1 MGSTGDDESYVD
13 VLVVGAGPAGLMMAA
28 WLAKCG
34 VKTRIVDKRGTKVF
48 NGQAD
53 GLQCRTLEIFDSFG
67 FGDRAWKEANHMLE
81 ICLWNPDSNG
91 KIQRSARIPD
101 TIPGISRFQQVVL
114 HQGRIERFF
123 LDHMESCDGLRVER
137 GVLPTKLEL
146 DESLVDSSDAY
157 PITVHLRHLSEVEAT
172 PQQTGTS
179 VNGSAIQ
186 DGLFRSNLSADDTAE
201 IIRAS
206 ALDAKANTEEVVKAK
221 YMLGAD
227 GAHSWVRQQLGFAL
241 EGESTD
247 YIWGVLD
254 IVPITDFPD
263 IRMRCA
269 IHSVDSGSVM
279 VIPRENKLVR
289 LYIQLTTAVY
299 NGGKRADR
307 SKIDPAVILGA
318 AQKIMAPYKISYR
331 RLDWW
336 TAYQIGQR
344 VGTQFSAH
352 ERIFLAG
359 DAVHTHSPKAG
370 QGMNVSMQDSYNLGW
385 KIASVVKGHSHR
397 SILKTYEMERRKIA
411 QDLIAFDHRFSRLFS
426 GRPARDIMDEEGI
439 SMDSFKEAFEK
450 GNLFASGIAVDYCSS
465 VIVAKETESN
475 PVVSV
480 QELAP
485 EVKLGKRMPSV
496 KVLSQAD
503 ARPWHIQERLPSNGR
518 WRVMVFAGDVTKQPQ
533 KEKIERLGAA
543 LGSKGSFLQCYKPAG
558 ARYDSVI
565 EVLTVHAGPRDA
577 VDIFDFPEVFRP
589 YDEIEGWDYEKIFVD
604 DLSYHEG
611 HGQLYETFGIDP
623 DKGCLVVLRPDQ
635 YVSYVGPLEDYD
647 AVDRFFSG
655 FMIAQNAH

>member
-1 MGSTGDDESYVD
+1 MGSLSEATSHVD
-13 VLVVGAGPAGLMMAA
+13 VLIVGAGPAGLMMAA

-91 KIQRSARIPD
+91 VIQRSARIPD

-123 LDHMESCDGLRVER
+123 LDFMEACGGLRVER

-146 DESLVDSSDAY
+146 DESLVESTDAY
-157 PITVHLRHLSEVEAT
+157 PITVHLRHLSETEAT
-172 PQQTGTS
+172 PKQTGTA

-186 DGLFRSNLSADDTAE
+186 DGLFRSNLAADDTAE
-201 IIRAS
+201 LIRAS
-206 ALDAKANTEEVVKAK
+206 ALDAKADTEEVVKAK

-269 IHSVDSGSVM
+269 IHSAESGSVM

-289 LYIQLTTAVY
+289 LYIQLTTTAY

-307 SKIDPAVILGA
+307 SKINPDVILEA
-318 AQKIMAPYKISYR
+318 AQKIMAPYRITYR

-344 VGTQFSAH
+344 VGTQFSKH

-385 KIASVVKGHSHR
+385 KIANVVKGLADR
-397 SILKTYEMERRKIA
+397 SILKTYESERRKIA

-439 SMDSFKEAFEK
+439 SMDAFKEAFEK

-465 VIVAKETESN
+465 VIVAKDLVSN
-475 PVVSV
+475 PVISR

-496 KVLSQAD
+496 KIVSQAD
-503 ARPWHIQERLPSNGR
+503 ARPWHLQERLPSNGR
-518 WRVMVFAGDVTKQPQ
+518 WRLMVFAGDVTKSQQ
-533 KEKIERLGAA
+533 KENIGQLGAA
-543 LGSKGSFLQCYKPAG
+543 LGSKTSFLKRYTPAG
-558 ARYDSVI
+558 GRYDSVI
-565 EVLTVHAGPRDA
+565 EVITVHAAPRGQ
-577 VDIFDFPEVFRP
+577 VDIFDFPEAFRP
-589 YDEIEGWDYEKIFVD
+589 YDEIDGWDYEKIFVD
-604 DLSYHEG
+604 DVSYHEG
-611 HGQLYETFGIDP
+611 HGKLYETFGIDP
-623 DKGCLVVLRPDQ
+623 EKGCLVVLRPDQ

-647 AVDRFFSG
+647 AVDRLFSG
-655 FMIAQNAH
+655 FMIAQ